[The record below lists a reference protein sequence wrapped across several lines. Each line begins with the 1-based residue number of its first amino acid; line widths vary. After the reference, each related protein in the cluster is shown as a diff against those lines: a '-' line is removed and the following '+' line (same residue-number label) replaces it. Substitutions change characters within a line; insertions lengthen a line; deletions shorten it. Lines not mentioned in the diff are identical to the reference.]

1 MFECVVR
8 LFRCNKV
15 PVDRLAIMAV
25 DDRCASV
32 VTSAVRYEMDRES
45 KVSVCSETG
54 VLRFRS
60 TDGVDVAVL
69 VPDERDWAIV
79 TELVQELCE
88 RVTW

>member
-8 LFRCNKV
+8 LFRCNQV
-15 PVDRLAIMAV
+15 PVDRLAVMAF
-25 DDRCASV
+25 DDFEATVVAS
-32 VTSAVRYEMDRES
+32 TTRYEMVGETQAS
-45 KVSVCSETG
+45 MCVETG
-54 VLRFRS
+54 VLRFRD

-79 TELVQELCE
+79 TELVQNLCE